1 MARVPMVTRTLSTQK
16 VVCLV
21 ANVDDRQLTE
31 VTYYLPRALKR
42 KTQLVKAM
50 TAMAEENGYKF
61 CDIVSVDTVVQK
73 YGMTEKE
80 FMQNAHEIN

>member
-16 VVCLV
+16 VICLV
-21 ANVDDRQLTE
+21 ANLDDRQLTE

-80 FMQNAHEIN
+80 FMQKAHEIN

>member
-80 FMQNAHEIN
+80 FMQKAHEID

>member
-42 KTQLVKAM
+42 RTQLVKAM

-80 FMQNAHEIN
+80 FMQKAHEIN

>member
-80 FMQNAHEIN
+80 FMHNAHEID

>member
-80 FMQNAHEIN
+80 FMQKAHEIN

>member
-61 CDIVSVDTVVQK
+61 CDIISVDTVVQK

-80 FMQNAHEIN
+80 FMQKAHEIN